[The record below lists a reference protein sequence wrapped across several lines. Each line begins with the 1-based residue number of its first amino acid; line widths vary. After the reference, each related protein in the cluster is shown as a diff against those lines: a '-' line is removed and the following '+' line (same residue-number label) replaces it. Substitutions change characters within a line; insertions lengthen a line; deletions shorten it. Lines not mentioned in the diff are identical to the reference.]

1 MSTGIII
8 ILTLKIKKIYV
19 SQKELYFTHRNCPFF
34 RVKTDLFYL
43 QCSTEVFSEKKEEL
57 HEL

>member
-1 MSTGIII
+1 MSAKKNC
-8 ILTLKIKKIYV
+8 ILPT
-19 SQKELYFTHRNCPFF
+19 ETAPFF

-43 QCSTEVFSEKKEEL
+43 QCSTEILSEKKKEL